1 LAGHDAERRR
11 WRSIRWTLDGTHH
24 RAFSRGRSLRRID
37 VRLARRPHRAGAFD
51 VAEHFDL
58 LDFHW
63 TLLLRQRTVASRFVA
78 ICCGVWDG
86 RRMVAGRGVGDGIM
100 AAGETPFTR
109 GGDWSRG

>member
-1 LAGHDAERRR
+1 MAGAHRRVSRLDVRRFGDGNLPLGGASGLAGHDAERSR

-63 TLLLRQRTVASRFVA
+63 TLLLRQRT
-78 ICCGVWDG
+78 
-86 RRMVAGRGVGDGIM
+86 
-100 AAGETPFTR
+100 
-109 GGDWSRG
+109 